1 MTGSVVMSKVDA
13 RLFVVLGKPEKH
25 MPYGE
30 IVGITVHI
38 TL

>member
-13 RLFVVLGKPEKH
+13 RLFVILGKPEKH
-25 MPYGE
+25 TPNGE
-30 IVGITVHI
+30 LVGITVHI